1 MRFAV
6 LLHQVPASSHESD
19 HFDLLLEDDGTLLTW
34 RLPVEPLLENN
45 RCLANKLPDHRLVY
59 LTYEGSI
66 SGNRGTVTRVA
77 EGELEWE
84 YFPKDFSQ
92 PLRAT
97 LKAAEVWA
105 LILTPPTEP
114 TADWVVEWHR
124 LR

>member
-6 LLHQVPASSHESD
+6 LLHQLPEGSRESD
-19 HFDLLLEDDGTLLTW
+19 HFDLLLEHEGTLLTW
-34 RLPVEPLLENN
+34 RLAIEPLLENA
-45 RCLANKLPDHRLVY
+45 RSLATKLPDHRLVY
-59 LTYEGSI
+59 LTYEGPI

-77 EGELEWE
+77 EGELEWDN
-84 YFPKDFSQ
+84 YPNDFSR

-105 LILTPPTEP
+105 LTLTPPADV
-114 TADWVVEWHR
+114 TADWVVDWRR